1 MKFQQKY
8 FLKHCNYPEEML
20 NYIRALVPND
30 IKGETLEDLYK
41 VLLKELCEAVQIKL
55 LQCFIGSRFWKIYW
69 KKFAAKISFIVTLS
83 KKL

>member
-1 MKFQQKY
+1 MKFQQKD

-55 LQCFIGSRFWKIYW
+55 L
-69 KKFAAKISFIVTLS
+69 
-83 KKL
+83 